1 MFDSALLFDIC
12 TRVIVN
18 GEELFAMYPS
28 LIVPAMR
35 KAAVFLAF
43 SLIIAAPMAAQTTE
57 FGVLFGGS
65 KRVVKHSEA
74 AAGTQLMNSGF
85 SFSNSAVDLYYAI
98 QVDPGTMF
106 KVQIG
111 RIDGPV
117 AFRETEVRGTD
128 VVSVRRDVD
137 GQVQHAEGIIEYRFS
152 EPFGSTG
159 LFAGVGM
166 YRHTASG
173 FNSTT
178 DYGFPLGVTADFP
191 ITRTYGFI
199 VAATYHFTNSDF
211 RARYLTASGGFRIGF

>member
-1 MFDSALLFDIC
+1 MFDSALLFVVC
-12 TRVIVN
+12 TRVIVIV
-18 GEELFAMYPS
+18 EELFAMYPS

-43 SLIIAAPMAAQTTE
+43 SLITATPMAAQTTE

-65 KRVVKHSEA
+65 KRVVKSNEA

-85 SFSNSAVDLYYAI
+85 SFSHSAVDLYYAL

-106 KVQIG
+106 KVQVG

-117 AFRETEVRGTD
+117 AFSQREVRGND
-128 VVSVRRDVD
+128 VVTVRRDAD

-152 EPFGSTG
+152 EPYGSTG

-166 YRHTASG
+166 YRQTAPG
-173 FNSTT
+173 LNSTT
-178 DYGFPLGVTADFP
+178 DYGFPIGVTADFP

-199 VAATYHFTNSDF
+199 VAATYHFTNANF
-211 RARYLTASGGFRIGF
+211 RPRYLTASGGFRIGF